1 MEKRNKKGGIS
12 VLGQI
17 HLNRPTTEFPFSA
30 HTSQP
35 TPALF
40 FSSCAMSDRHGGP
53 MGQPQSPH
61 ANLPAPAFVL
71 SCSLPCGSFS
81 SVVFRP
87 VGRAHLLLFH
97 RHVGPG
103 WQVHLL
109 PQHRSTVAMTRTTNP
124 RFLRPAYGWVGHE
137 PGGILGIGL
146 CLSSCPVLYKPSACP
161 SSSSHHGEGEG
172 IAAARPPDIAA
183 VARASPRDPVVTV

>member
-1 MEKRNKKGGIS
+1 MLDILFVVNFIKSVKPRIKKIEDWNLKLKWENEKGIKKGGIS

-17 HLNRPTTEFPFSA
+17 HLNRPTIEFPFSA

-40 FSSCAMSDRHGGP
+40 FSSRAVSDRHEGP

-109 PQHRSTVAMTRTTNP
+109 PPTSVDRCNDPHDESAIS
-124 RFLRPAYGWVGHE
+124 PA
-137 PGGILGIGL
+137 
-146 CLSSCPVLYKPSACP
+146 S
-161 SSSSHHGEGEG
+161 
-172 IAAARPPDIAA
+172 
-183 VARASPRDPVVTV
+183 